1 MTRLRDEGADSPNEY
16 KKAIYYVL
24 GSTHVGTLV
33 AEQLQAAGHRVAIV
47 GCSYRSDDI
56 PVLTGDPA
64 TIDALVDA
72 GMATASTVIVATRSD
87 RRNLLIAQLV
97 RARFDVPEIITFVND
112 PDRVPLFAD
121 AGHEP
126 FCVATAIAEKFGE
139 TI

>member
-1 MTRLRDEGADSPNEY
+1 M
-16 KKAIYYVL
+16 
-24 GSTHVGTLV
+24 
-33 AEQLQAAGHRVAIV
+33 
-47 GCSYRSDDI
+47 
-56 PVLTGDPA
+56 LTGDPA

-72 GMATASTVIVATRSD
+72 GVATASTVIVATRSD

-112 PDRVPLFAD
+112 PDRVPLFAE